1 MNGVQFMMPVWFREC
16 NRRKTEFLMNVK
28 PTSVKSKEL
37 FRLSFAFSFTYDAKL
52 YRTVNIEPE
61 FDEFERSNRIET
73 STFGACLPRRTVKDI
88 SNASRWY
95 KNETLPKIE
104 RFPLGRC
111 KRNPHHSIR
120 SHDGLLEK

>member
-1 MNGVQFMMPVWFREC
+1 MNRVQVMMPVWFREC

-28 PTSVKSKEL
+28 STSVKSKEL

-73 STFGACLPRRTVKDI
+73 STFGARLPRRTFKD
-88 SNASRWY
+88 SSKASRSY
-95 KNETLPKIE
+95 KNEILLKIE

-111 KRNPHHSIR
+111 NTKPHYSIK
-120 SHDGLLEK
+120 SHDDLLER